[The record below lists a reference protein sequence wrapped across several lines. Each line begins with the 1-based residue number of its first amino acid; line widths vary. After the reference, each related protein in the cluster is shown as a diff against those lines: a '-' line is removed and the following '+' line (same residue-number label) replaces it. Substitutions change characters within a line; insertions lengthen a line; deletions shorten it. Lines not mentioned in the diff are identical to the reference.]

1 MNKKIKQWIYLSSDK
16 TVTDDMIIQSLLSVV
31 IFVSTGLIQ

>member
-16 TVTDDMIIQSLLSVV
+16 AVTNDMIIQSLLSVV
-31 IFVSTGLIQ
+31 IFVSTGLVP